1 MDCTSL
7 QAVQSNQCLFSS
19 RVVGLSFVQFQAE
32 IGVDYFIIWKG
43 EEYNTK
49 NTVPTMRQL

>member
-19 RVVGLSFVQFQAE
+19 RVVGQFVQFQAE
-32 IGVDYFIIWKG
+32 IDVDYFIIWKG